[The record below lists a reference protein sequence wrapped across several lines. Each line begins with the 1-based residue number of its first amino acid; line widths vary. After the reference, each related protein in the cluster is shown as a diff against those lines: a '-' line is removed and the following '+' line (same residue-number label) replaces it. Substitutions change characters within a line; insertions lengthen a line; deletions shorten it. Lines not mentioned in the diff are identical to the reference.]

1 MPHSM
6 PCVVEEEDQEQESR
20 RLEEEEMERRDM
32 EQLFDGM
39 DRTWEQRKTQEQEQ
53 AVKKRRHS
61 EGEEQQKLK
70 RRRRLKYSLIQ
81 EDWGAMESIVE
92 EPGGEQDH
100 GETELVSHVI
110 NIPRPPLKSGGSR
123 CSKKSKDSVFTI
135 LSVEN

>member
-1 MPHSM
+1 M
-6 PCVVEEEDQEQESR
+6 VEEEDKEQGTR

-70 RRRRLKYSLIQ
+70 RRI
-81 EDWGAMESIVE
+81 
-92 EPGGEQDH
+92 GEQWRVSWRS
-100 GETELVSHVI
+100 LV
-110 NIPRPPLKSGGSR
+110 GSR
-123 CSKKSKDSVFTI
+123 IMEKQ
-135 LSVEN
+135 N